1 MLTRRVF
8 LRGSAIA
15 MAGVGMAPRWL
26 ARAAT
31 AAGARRKI
39 LVAIFQRG
47 ACDGLNVVVPFAEK
61 RYYELRPTIGIP
73 APGSG
78 SGTGVTQ
85 VLSAGRVAAPAV
97 VLGPNGQ
104 SAIDLDGR
112 FGLNPALQPLKALW
126 DKEQLAIVEATG
138 SPDPS
143 RSHFDAQDYM
153 ESGTPG
159 KSSGDG
165 WLNRALTPSA
175 AGHAAVPSP
184 MRAIA
189 MGAQLPRTLR
199 GEQSAIAVNDAKQF
213 QLGNSDEAAILES
226 MYSTTADAKL
236 GRTGKDAF
244 AALKTIQ
251 SLNQQ
256 PYNPSN
262 GAQYAQGGELG
273 RSLQQIARL
282 IKADVGV
289 EAAFAEVGGWDHH
302 GNENPQLL
310 NLLRQFGSALAA
322 FHADM
327 GDRMEDIVLVTM
339 SEFGRTAQ
347 ENGNSGTDHGHGDVM
362 FVLGGPVRGGKV
374 YGQWPGLEKEQLY
387 EGRDLAVTTDFR
399 TVLGELVNGHLGQQ
413 NLAQVFPGFQM
424 GEPLGLLRT

>member
-1 MLTRRVF
+1 MLTRRLF
-8 LRGSAIA
+8 LHGSAIA
-15 MAGVGMAPRWL
+15 MAGLGSAPRWL
-26 ARAAT
+26 ARAAST
-31 AAGARRKI
+31 GEGKRKI

-73 APGSG
+73 APAGGGAS
-78 SGTGVTQ
+78 SITGGGIA
-85 VLSAGRVAAPAV
+85 AGRVGAAVAAPNIV
-97 VLGPNGQ
+97 IGPNGQ

-112 FGLNPALQPLKALW
+112 FGLNPALQPLKSLW
-126 DKEQLAIVEATG
+126 DKQQLAIVEAVG

-165 WLNRALTPSA
+165 WLNRALPPPEPE
-175 AGHAAVPSP
+175 PSP

-189 MGAQLPRTLR
+189 MGSQLPRTLR
-199 GEQSAIAVNDAKQF
+199 GERSAVAVNDAKQF
-213 QLGNSDEAAILES
+213 QIGNADEAAILEN
-226 MYSTTADAKL
+226 MYTTTPDSKL
-236 GRTGKDAF
+236 SRTGKDAF
-244 AALKTIQ
+244 AAMKTIQ
-251 SLNQQ
+251 ALNKQS
-256 PYNPSN
+256 YTPSN
-262 GAQYAQGGELG
+262 GAQYGQGGELG

-302 GNENPQLL
+302 GNENPQLS

-322 FHADM
+322 FSTDM

-347 ENGNSGTDHGHGDVM
+347 ENGNAGTDHGHGDVM
-362 FVLGGPVRGGKV
+362 MVLGGPVRGGKV
-374 YGQWPGLEKEQLY
+374 YGKWPGLEKEQLY

-399 TVLGELVNGHLGQQ
+399 TVLGELVGGHLGQK
-413 NLAQVFPGFQM
+413 NLAQVFPKYQVGKA
-424 GEPLGLLRT
+424 